1 MRENAW
7 RIFLTQGESMKIFIT
22 EFEWDGV
29 KYDGPK
35 IYAKDFASAQAQAEY
50 LGVTLLGTLEA
61 VVDEESVCESV
72 SEGEGEG
79 EGETLH

>member
-1 MRENAW
+1 
-7 RIFLTQGESMKIFIT
+7 MKIFIT

-35 IYAKDFASAQAQAEY
+35 IYAHDFASAQAQAEY

-61 VVDEESVCESV
+61 VVDEESVCESESA
-72 SEGEGEG
+72 SEGEGES